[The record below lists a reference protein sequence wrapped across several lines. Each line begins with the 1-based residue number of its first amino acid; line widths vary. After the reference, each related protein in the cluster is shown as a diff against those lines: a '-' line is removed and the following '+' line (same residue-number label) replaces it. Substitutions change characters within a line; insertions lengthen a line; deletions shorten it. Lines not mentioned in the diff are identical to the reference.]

1 MEQRDRQAGA
11 QRSGGVVRTVAAIAV
26 LLLFWAG
33 LARSLWPE
41 FAPALLRIAQMAQGA
56 DAAVLQTEH
65 MTVRNA
71 SRIDE
76 ATLHDVMVRLEADYA
91 AIEAAARDQAG
102 AGEGTGTRVSV
113 MVADGAGPALSDGVG
128 LSLFNDGGR
137 VDLSTAPFFLALLR
151 EGTLSMSGLRM
162 FVDGGYAVYLS
173 EEAGRAGAL
182 LGQSSDAWVVLLR
195 DAGAY
200 VPLPE
205 AWDAGLPRGEREMGV
220 ALRVLLEGGSFLR
233 WVAERYGPEAVWA
246 LRDGVPVYEVIGV
259 PLAEAEG
266 RWLAELSR
274 RAIEPQPCRE
284 ALPEASPL
292 RDYCGAL
299 VPAG

>member
-1 MEQRDRQAGA
+1 MAQQDRRAGA
-11 QRSGGVVRTVAAIAV
+11 GRSGGAWRTGGAIVA
-26 LLLFWAG
+26 LLLFWAA

-41 FAPALLRIAQMAQGA
+41 FAPALLRIVQMGRGV

-76 ATLHDVMVRLEADYA
+76 AALHDVLTRLEADYA

-102 AGEGTGTRVSV
+102 AGEGMATRVSV
-113 MVADGAGPALSDGVG
+113 MVADGAGPALSDGAG
-128 LSLFNDGGR
+128 LSLFHDGGR
-137 VDLSTAPFFLALLR
+137 IDLSTAPFFLALLR
-151 EGTLSMSGLRM
+151 EGTLSMSGLSP
-162 FVDGGYAVYLS
+162 FVDGGYAVYLC

-182 LGQSSDAWVVLLR
+182 LGQSSDAWVALLR
-195 DAGAY
+195 GAGAY
-200 VPLPE
+200 VPLAE
-205 AWDAGLPRGEREMGV
+205 AWDAGLPRGEGEMGV
-220 ALRVLLEGGSFLR
+220 ALRVLLEGGSFVR
-233 WVAERYGPEAVWA
+233 WVAETYGSEAVAA
-246 LRDGVPVYEVIGV
+246 LRDGVPVKEAIGV

-266 RWLAELSR
+266 LWTGELAR
-274 RAIEPQPCRE
+274 RGMEPQPCRE

-292 RDYCGAL
+292 WGYCGAL